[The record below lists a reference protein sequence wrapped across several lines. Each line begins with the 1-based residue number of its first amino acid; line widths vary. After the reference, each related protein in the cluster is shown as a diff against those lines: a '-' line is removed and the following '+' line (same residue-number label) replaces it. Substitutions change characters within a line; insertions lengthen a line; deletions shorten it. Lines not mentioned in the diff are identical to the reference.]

1 MEAEGDE
8 MEFNTKG
15 PWETPIKELSKQ
27 IKEIVNTQKSY
38 EEQSK

>member
-15 PWETPIKELSKQ
+15 PWETPIKELSK
-27 IKEIVNTQKSY
+27 
-38 EEQSK
+38 